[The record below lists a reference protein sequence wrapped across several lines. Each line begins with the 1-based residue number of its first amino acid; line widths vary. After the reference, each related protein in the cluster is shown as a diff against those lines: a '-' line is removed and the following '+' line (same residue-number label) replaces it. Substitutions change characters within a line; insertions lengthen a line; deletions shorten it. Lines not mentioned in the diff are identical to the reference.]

1 MRAWM
6 MSSET
11 STDGAVSSL
20 RPWHFFTLVGL
31 LGATVAVLAVRPS
44 EPAAVAL
51 LVAAV
56 WAGSYVCF
64 GVYRMLLPLL
74 TRQFSD
80 QIETVGG
87 KARAALEREKTL
99 VLRSIKELEFD
110 RAMGKV
116 SDDDFEDMGAH
127 LRRRAR
133 ALLKQLDVDGSSYR
147 EIIEREL
154 TERLDRAG
162 LEPVA
167 SEQTRRVC
175 SDCDTR
181 NELDATFC
189 KSCGAEL

>member
-11 STDGAVSSL
+11 STDGAASSL
-20 RPWHFFTLVGL
+20 RPWHFFALVGL
-31 LGATVAVLAVRPS
+31 LGATVAVLTVRPS
-44 EPAAVAL
+44 DPAAVVL
-51 LVAAV
+51 LVSAV

-64 GVYRMLLPLL
+64 GLYCMLLPLL

-80 QIETVGG
+80 PIETVGG
-87 KARAALEREKTL
+87 KARASLEREKTL

-116 SDDDFEDMGAH
+116 SDDDFADMGAR
-127 LRRRAR
+127 LRLRAR
-133 ALLKQLDVDGSSYR
+133 SLLKQLDVDGSSYR

-154 TERLDRAG
+154 AERLDRAG

-167 SEQTRRVC
+167 SKQTRRVC

-181 NELDATFC
+181 NELDAKFC

>member
-44 EPAAVAL
+44 EPAAVVL

-127 LRRRAR
+127 LRLRAR

>member
-6 MSSET
+6 MSSEI
-11 STDGAVSSL
+11 STDGAASSL

-44 EPAAVAL
+44 EPAAVVL
-51 LVAAV
+51 LVSAA

-64 GVYRMLLPLL
+64 GVYRMLLPLV

-80 QIETVGG
+80 QIETIGG
-87 KARAALEREKTL
+87 KALAALEREKTL

-116 SDDDFEDMGAH
+116 SDEDFEDMGAS
-127 LRRRAR
+127 LRLRAR
-133 ALLKQLDVDGSSYR
+133 SILKQLDVDGSSYR
-147 EIIEREL
+147 EVIEREL
-154 TERLDRAG
+154 AERLDRAG
-162 LEPVA
+162 LEPMA

-175 SDCDTR
+175 SGCDAS
-181 NELDATFC
+181 NELDAKFC